1 MLKTWP
7 HLDEVFCNLT
17 QRDRPFFCLW
27 LQFTNSC
34 ANIEFFISHWK
45 WFCQKQNKQNKN
57 NNKKTIFDKQFI
69 IFSQRIQLIFFLFG
83 NTGKLVIETLISHQQ
98 EIKPKEHMSIH
109 MCNPVTKKFPGTCQ
123 KNIYHVRAALLIF
136 FLIILESFQ

>member
-34 ANIEFFISHWK
+34 AKIEFFISHWNSDFVK
-45 WFCQKQNKQNKN
+45 NKTKQKQQQKN
-57 NNKKTIFDKQFI
+57 NIWQAIHNIQSKK
-69 IFSQRIQLIFFLFG
+69 SVNFFLFG
-83 NTGKLVIETLISHQQ
+83 ITGKLVIET
-98 EIKPKEHMSIH
+98 
-109 MCNPVTKKFPGTCQ
+109 
-123 KNIYHVRAALLIF
+123 
-136 FLIILESFQ
+136 

>member
-7 HLDEVFCNLT
+7 HLDEVSCNLT

-45 WFCQKQNKQNKN
+45 WFCQKQKQTKQKQQQKN
-57 NNKKTIFDKQFI
+57 NIWQAIHNIQSKK
-69 IFSQRIQLIFFLFG
+69 SVNFFLFG
-83 NTGKLVIETLISHQQ
+83 NTGKLVIET
-98 EIKPKEHMSIH
+98 
-109 MCNPVTKKFPGTCQ
+109 
-123 KNIYHVRAALLIF
+123 
-136 FLIILESFQ
+136 